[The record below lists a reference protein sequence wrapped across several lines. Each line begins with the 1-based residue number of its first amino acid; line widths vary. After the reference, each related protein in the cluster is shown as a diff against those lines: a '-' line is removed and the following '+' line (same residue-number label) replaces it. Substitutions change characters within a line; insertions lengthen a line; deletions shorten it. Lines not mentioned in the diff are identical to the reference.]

1 MKATPQTFDDLKI
14 SATFSVSDQ
23 NYSPMALGAMI
34 CAPHFIA
41 EPAQLK
47 LCLNN
52 KNSFNLIDNFQR
64 CNHRYHPNFRGQVNR
79 EKQLSLETLA
89 RLPNDASQAS
99 SQSASIKVSA
109 KSNCNQTS
117 SNCNQAL
124 SKRTNDENKTNKSQ
138 AYGCEHAA
146 DSGVSSQAYKQENA
160 QALTSANAF
169 ISSDPYDFAWSA
181 PIPDFTSV
189 SKLMRCH
196 EVLSSPKQSDDYRD
210 KKINSA
216 AAINQTCAGF
226 NGLNSSADDAYTEGN
241 ALNLLACKSMQDLK
255 NIHQA
260 LSEDAATAASD
271 NNAAELCHD
280 LASHLYHSHD
290 LAITSPEL
298 IAQLYNTCSDL
309 SKDQVSDYLEDG
321 SDGDACNALNSLNLY
336 IGRLIE
342 HDPEALNKLIL
353 QSTCNL
359 QGLSAVCQDQDVP
372 KHVPNLSSLFSQNQ
386 SSDNDYSATDHM
398 AMISLR
404 AALKAEQAKRKANS
418 DKRTTK
424 ENHKT
429 EDELLLEQ
437 LNGSNELEVLN
448 NYRMTFN
455 YSLRSNY
462 PEIGPFNQD
471 LAHCDEA
478 QDHTGPST
486 RSQASQALDKPKAP
500 LVTNMSQNTESLP
513 QESMN
518 KATDTQGTA
527 NCSNCAT
534 KASQSS
540 SATKAHCNKKGK
552 RNAKQAAVET
562 DGPISFALESF
573 VMNKLN
579 DKGARSQTPKIKK
592 HSFVKKHA

>member
-1 MKATPQTFDDLKI
+1 
-14 SATFSVSDQ
+14 
-23 NYSPMALGAMI
+23 MALGAMI

-41 EPAQLK
+41 APAQLK

-64 CNHRYHPNFRGQVNR
+64 CNRRYHPNFRGQVNR

-99 SQSASIKVSA
+99 SQSASIK
-109 KSNCNQTS
+109 SNCNQTS

-124 SKRTNDENKTNKSQ
+124 SKRTNDETKTNKSQ

-146 DSGVSSQAYKQENA
+146 ASGASIQAYKQENT

-196 EVLSSPKQSDDYRD
+196 EVLSSPKQSDDYRG
-210 KKINSA
+210 KKITSA
-216 AAINQTCAGF
+216 AAINQTCTCF
-226 NGLNSSADDAYTEGN
+226 NGLNSSADDAYIEGN

-260 LSEDAATAASD
+260 LSEDALTAASD
-271 NNAAELCHD
+271 NNAEDVCHD
-280 LASHLYHSHD
+280 LASYLYQSHE

-298 IAQLYNTCSDL
+298 IAQLYNACSDL

-342 HDPEALNKLIL
+342 HDPEALNKFIL

-359 QGLSAVCQDQDVP
+359 QGISAVCQDQDVP

-386 SSDNDYSATDHM
+386 SSDNDNSTTDHM
-398 AMISLR
+398 AMISLL
-404 AALKAEQAKRKANS
+404 AELKAQQAKRKANS

-471 LAHCDEA
+471 LAHCDET
-478 QDHTGPST
+478 QNHTELST
-486 RSQASQALDKPKAP
+486 RSQALDKPKAY
-500 LVTNMSQNTESLP
+500 LVTNMSQNTESVP
-513 QESMN
+513 QEDMN
-518 KATDTQGTA
+518 KATNTQGTVS
-527 NCSNCAT
+527 CSHCAT
-534 KASQSS
+534 DALQSTS
-540 SATKAHCNKKGK
+540 ETKTRCTKKGK

-579 DKGARSQTPKIKK
+579 DNGARSQTPKIKK

>member
-41 EPAQLK
+41 APAQLK

-64 CNHRYHPNFRGQVNR
+64 CNRRYHPNFRGQVNR

-146 DSGVSSQAYKQENA
+146 DSAASSQAYKQENT
-160 QALTSANAF
+160 QALTSASAF

-196 EVLSSPKQSDDYRD
+196 EVLSSPKQSDDYRG
-210 KKINSA
+210 KKITSA

-226 NGLNSSADDAYTEGN
+226 NGLNSSADDAYIEGN

-271 NNAAELCHD
+271 NNAEDVCHD
-280 LASHLYHSHD
+280 LTSHLYQSHE

-298 IAQLYNTCSDL
+298 IAQLYNAYSDL
-309 SKDQVSDYLEDG
+309 SKDQVSDYLEHG

-342 HDPEALNKLIL
+342 HDPEALNKFIL

-359 QGLSAVCQDQDVP
+359 QGISAVCQDQDVP

-404 AALKAEQAKRKANS
+404 AALKAQQAKRKANS

-486 RSQASQALDKPKAP
+486 RSQASQPLDKPNAY

-527 NCSNCAT
+527 NCSYCAT
-534 KASQSS
+534 EALKSS
-540 SATKAHCNKKGK
+540 SETKTRCNKNGK
-552 RNAKQAAVET
+552 RNAKQAAVES
-562 DGPISFALESF
+562 DGPITFALESF

-579 DKGARSQTPKIKK
+579 VKGANSQTPKIKK

>member
-41 EPAQLK
+41 APAQLK

-64 CNHRYHPNFRGQVNR
+64 CNRRYHPNFRGQVNR

-99 SQSASIKVSA
+99 SKSASIKVRA
-109 KSNCNQTS
+109 KSNCNQP
-117 SNCNQAL
+117 L
-124 SKRTNDENKTNKSQ
+124 SKRTNDEAKTNKSQ

-146 DSGVSSQAYKQENA
+146 DNSASSQGYKQENT

-196 EVLSSPKQSDDYRD
+196 EALSSPKQSDDNRV
-210 KKINSA
+210 KKLTSA
-216 AAINQTCAGF
+216 AAFNQTCAGF
-226 NGLNSSADDAYTEGN
+226 NGLNSSADDAYSEGN

-260 LSEDAATAASD
+260 LSDDAVTASN
-271 NNAAELCHD
+271 NNAAEVCPD
-280 LASHLYHSHD
+280 LTAHLYQSHE
-290 LAITSPEL
+290 LAITSPQL
-298 IAQLYNTCSDL
+298 IADEYNTCSDL
-309 SKDQVSDYLEDG
+309 SKDQVSNYLEHG
-321 SDGDACNALNSLNLY
+321 NDGDACNALNSLNLY
-336 IGRLIE
+336 IGSLIE
-342 HDPEALNKLIL
+342 HDPEALNKFIL

-372 KHVPNLSSLFSQNQ
+372 KHVPNLSSLFAQNQ

-398 AMISLR
+398 AMISLC
-404 AALKAEQAKRKANS
+404 AALKAQQAKCKANKAINDAATS
-418 DKRTTK
+418 NKRTTK

-478 QDHTGPST
+478 QDHTEIST
-486 RSQASQALDKPKAP
+486 RSQQFDKPKAP
-500 LVTNMSQNTESLP
+500 LITNMSQHTQSVP
-513 QESMN
+513 QESLNM
-518 KATDTQGTA
+518 ATETQDTA
-527 NCSNCAT
+527 NCSHCAT
-534 KASQSS
+534 KALQSS
-540 SATKAHCNKKGK
+540 SETKTSHTKKGK
-552 RNAKQAAVET
+552 RNAKQAAVES
-562 DGPISFALESF
+562 DGPITFALESF

-579 DKGARSQTPKIKK
+579 DKGANSQTPKIKK
-592 HSFVKKHA
+592 HSFVKKHAQQ

>member
-41 EPAQLK
+41 APAQLK

-64 CNHRYHPNFRGQVNR
+64 CNRRYHPNFRGQVNR

-109 KSNCNQTS
+109 KSNCNQTL
-117 SNCNQAL
+117 SNCNQTL
-124 SKRTNDENKTNKSQ
+124 SKRANDEAKTNKSQ
-138 AYGCEHAA
+138 AFGCEHAA
-146 DSGVSSQAYKQENA
+146 DSGASGQAYKQEST

-189 SKLMRCH
+189 SKLIHCH
-196 EVLSSPKQSDDYRD
+196 EVLSSPKQSDDYRG
-210 KKINSA
+210 KKITSA

-226 NGLNSSADDAYTEGN
+226 KGLNSSADDAYIEGN
-241 ALNLLACKSMQDLK
+241 ALNLLDCKSMQDLK

-260 LSEDAATAASD
+260 LSEDALTAASD

-280 LASHLYHSHD
+280 LTSHLYQSHE

-298 IAQLYNTCSDL
+298 IAQLYNACSDL
-309 SKDQVSDYLEDG
+309 SKDQVSNYLEHD

-359 QGLSAVCQDQDVP
+359 QGISAVCQDQDVP

-404 AALKAEQAKRKANS
+404 AALKAQQAKRKANS

-424 ENHKT
+424 ESHKT
-429 EDELLLEQ
+429 EDALLLEQ

-478 QDHTGPST
+478 PDHTDPST
-486 RSQASQALDKPKAP
+486 RSQASQPLDKPKAP

-527 NCSNCAT
+527 NCSHIAT
-534 KASQSS
+534 EALQSS
-540 SATKAHCNKKGK
+540 SETKTTRTKKGK
-552 RNAKQAAVET
+552 RNAKQAAVEL
-562 DGPISFALESF
+562 DGPITFALESF

-579 DKGARSQTPKIKK
+579 DKDASSQTPKIKK

>member
-1 MKATPQTFDDLKI
+1 
-14 SATFSVSDQ
+14 
-23 NYSPMALGAMI
+23 
-34 CAPHFIA
+34 
-41 EPAQLK
+41 
-47 LCLNN
+47 
-52 KNSFNLIDNFQR
+52 
-64 CNHRYHPNFRGQVNR
+64 
-79 EKQLSLETLA
+79 
-89 RLPNDASQAS
+89 
-99 SQSASIKVSA
+99 
-109 KSNCNQTS
+109 
-117 SNCNQAL
+117 
-124 SKRTNDENKTNKSQ
+124 
-138 AYGCEHAA
+138 
-146 DSGVSSQAYKQENA
+146 
-160 QALTSANAF
+160 
-169 ISSDPYDFAWSA
+169 
-181 PIPDFTSV
+181 
-189 SKLMRCH
+189 
-196 EVLSSPKQSDDYRD
+196 
-210 KKINSA
+210 
-216 AAINQTCAGF
+216 
-226 NGLNSSADDAYTEGN
+226 
-241 ALNLLACKSMQDLK
+241 MQDLK

-260 LSEDAATAASD
+260 LSEDDLTAVSD
-271 NNAAELCHD
+271 NNAEDVCHD
-280 LASHLYHSHD
+280 LTSHLYQSHE

-298 IAQLYNTCSDL
+298 IAQLYNACSDL
-309 SKDQVSDYLEDG
+309 SKDQVSDYFEDG
-321 SDGDACNALNSLNLY
+321 IDGDACNALNSLNLY

-342 HDPEALNKLIL
+342 HDPETLNKLIL

-359 QGLSAVCQDQDVP
+359 QGISAVCQDQDVP

-404 AALKAEQAKRKANS
+404 AALKAQQAKHKANS

-478 QDHTGPST
+478 PDHTGPST
-486 RSQASQALDKPKAP
+486 RSQVLDKPKAP
-500 LVTNMSQNTESLP
+500 LVNNMSQNTESLS
-513 QESMN
+513 QESLN
-518 KATDTQGTA
+518 KATEPQDTA

-540 SATKAHCNKKGK
+540 SKTKTRHTKKGK
-552 RNAKQAAVET
+552 RNAKQAAVES
-562 DGPISFALESF
+562 DGPITFALESF

-579 DKGARSQTPKIKK
+579 DKGANSQTPKIKK

>member
-41 EPAQLK
+41 APAQLK

-64 CNHRYHPNFRGQVNR
+64 CNRRYHPNFRGQVNR

-89 RLPNDASQAS
+89 RLPNDTSQAS

-109 KSNCNQTS
+109 KSNCNQ
-117 SNCNQAL
+117 AL
-124 SKRTNDENKTNKSQ
+124 SKRTNDESKTKKSQ

-146 DSGVSSQAYKQENA
+146 ASSASSQAYKQENT
-160 QALTSANAF
+160 QALASANAF

-189 SKLMRCH
+189 SKLIRCH
-196 EVLSSPKQSDDYRD
+196 EALSSPKQSDDYRG
-210 KKINSA
+210 KKITSA

-226 NGLNSSADDAYTEGN
+226 NGLNSSADDAYIEGN

-260 LSEDAATAASD
+260 LSVDAATAASD
-271 NNAAELCHD
+271 NNAAEVSHD
-280 LASHLYHSHD
+280 IPSHLYQSHE

-298 IAQLYNTCSDL
+298 IAQLYNACSDL
-309 SKDQVSDYLEDG
+309 SKDQVSDSLEHVSDG
-321 SDGDACNALNSLNLY
+321 DGDACNALNSLNLY

-342 HDPEALNKLIL
+342 HDPEALNKFIL

-359 QGLSAVCQDQDVP
+359 QGISAVCQDQDVP

-404 AALKAEQAKRKANS
+404 AALKAQQAKHKANS

-424 ENHKT
+424 ESHKR
-429 EDELLLEQ
+429 EDELLLEH

-478 QDHTGPST
+478 PDHTDPST
-486 RSQASQALDKPKAP
+486 RSQVLDKPKAP
-500 LVTNMSQNTESLP
+500 LITNMSQHTQSVP
-513 QESMN
+513 QESLNM
-518 KATDTQGTA
+518 ATETQDTA
-527 NCSNCAT
+527 NCSRCAT
-534 KASQSS
+534 EALQSPS
-540 SATKAHCNKKGK
+540 ETKTRHTKKGK
-552 RNAKQAAVET
+552 RNAKQAAVES
-562 DGPISFALESF
+562 DGPITFALESF

-579 DKGARSQTPKIKK
+579 DKGANSQTPKIKK

>member
-41 EPAQLK
+41 APAQLK

-64 CNHRYHPNFRGQVNR
+64 CNRRYHPNFHGQVNR

-99 SQSASIKVSA
+99 SKSASIKVRA
-109 KSNCNQTS
+109 QSNCNPPL

-124 SKRTNDENKTNKSQ
+124 SKRTNDEAKTNKSQ

-146 DSGVSSQAYKQENA
+146 DSGASSQAYKQEST

-196 EVLSSPKQSDDYRD
+196 EALSAPRQSDDYRG
-210 KKINSA
+210 KKITSA

-260 LSEDAATAASD
+260 LSEDAATAANN
-271 NNAAELCHD
+271 NNAAEVCHD
-280 LASHLYHSHD
+280 LTSPLYQSHE

-298 IAQLYNTCSDL
+298 IAQLYNACSDL
-309 SKDQVSDYLEDG
+309 SKDQVSDYLEHG
-321 SDGDACNALNSLNLY
+321 SDGDACNTLNSLNQY
-336 IGRLIE
+336 IGSLIE
-342 HDPEALNKLIL
+342 HDPEALNKFIL
-353 QSTCNL
+353 QNTCNL

-404 AALKAEQAKRKANS
+404 AALKAQQAKRKANS

-471 LAHCDEA
+471 LAHCDET
-478 QDHTGPST
+478 QDHTGPSS
-486 RSQASQALDKPKAP
+486 RSQALDKPKAP
-500 LVTNMSQNTESLP
+500 LVTNMSQHTESLP
-513 QESMN
+513 QESLN
-518 KATDTQGTA
+518 KATETQDNA
-527 NCSNCAT
+527 NCSHCAT
-534 KASQSS
+534 EALQSS
-540 SATKAHCNKKGK
+540 SETKTRCNKKGK
-552 RNAKQAAVET
+552 RNAKQAAVEL
-562 DGPISFALESF
+562 DGPITFALESF

-579 DKGARSQTPKIKK
+579 DKGASSQTPKIKK

>member
-41 EPAQLK
+41 APAQLK

-64 CNHRYHPNFRGQVNR
+64 CNRRYHPNFHGQVNR

-99 SQSASIKVSA
+99 SQSASIKVRA
-109 KSNCNQTS
+109 K

-124 SKRTNDENKTNKSQ
+124 SKRTNDETNPNKSQ
-138 AYGCEHAA
+138 TYGCEHAA
-146 DSGVSSQAYKQENA
+146 ASGASSQAYKQENT
-160 QALTSANAF
+160 QALTSASAF

-196 EVLSSPKQSDDYRD
+196 EALSSPKQSDDYRG
-210 KKINSA
+210 KKITSA

-226 NGLNSSADDAYTEGN
+226 NGLNSSADDAYIEGN

-260 LSEDAATAASD
+260 LSEDAATATSD

-280 LASHLYHSHD
+280 IPSHLYQSHE

-298 IAQLYNTCSDL
+298 IAQLYNACSDL

-321 SDGDACNALNSLNLY
+321 CDGDACNALNSLNLY

-342 HDPEALNKLIL
+342 HDPEALNKFIL

-359 QGLSAVCQDQDVP
+359 QGISAVCQDQDVP

-404 AALKAEQAKRKANS
+404 AALKAQQAKRKANS

-429 EDELLLEQ
+429 EDELLLEH

-478 QDHTGPST
+478 QDHKGPST
-486 RSQASQALDKPKAP
+486 RSQALDKPKAP
-500 LVTNMSQNTESLP
+500 LVTNMSQHTESLP

-518 KATDTQGTA
+518 KATETQDTA
-527 NCSNCAT
+527 NCSHIAT
-534 KASQSS
+534 EALQGSS
-540 SATKAHCNKKGK
+540 ETKTTRTKKGK
-552 RNAKQAAVET
+552 RNAKQAAVES
-562 DGPISFALESF
+562 DGPITFALESF

-579 DKGARSQTPKIKK
+579 DKGANSQTPKIKK

>member
-41 EPAQLK
+41 APAQLK

-64 CNHRYHPNFRGQVNR
+64 CNRRYHPNFRGQVNR

-99 SQSASIKVSA
+99 SQSASIKVRA
-109 KSNCNQTS
+109 K

-124 SKRTNDENKTNKSQ
+124 SKRTNDETKTNKSQ

-146 DSGVSSQAYKQENA
+146 ASGASSQAYKQENT
-160 QALTSANAF
+160 QVLTSANAF

-189 SKLMRCH
+189 SKLIRCH
-196 EVLSSPKQSDDYRD
+196 EALSSPKQSDDCRG
-210 KKINSA
+210 KKITSA

-241 ALNLLACKSMQDLK
+241 ALNLLACKSIQDLK

-280 LASHLYHSHD
+280 LTSHLYQSHE

-298 IAQLYNTCSDL
+298 IAQLYNACSDL
-309 SKDQVSDYLEDG
+309 SKDQVSDYLEHG

-342 HDPEALNKLIL
+342 HDPEALNKFIL

-359 QGLSAVCQDQDVP
+359 QGISAVCQDQDVP

-386 SSDNDYSATDHM
+386 SSDKDYSATDHM

-404 AALKAEQAKRKANS
+404 AALKAQQAKHKANS

-486 RSQASQALDKPKAP
+486 RSQALDKPKAP
-500 LVTNMSQNTESLP
+500 LVTNMSQHTESLP

-518 KATDTQGTA
+518 KATETQGTA
-527 NCSNCAT
+527 NCSHIAT
-534 KASQSS
+534 EALQSPS
-540 SATKAHCNKKGK
+540 EAKTRHTKKGK
-552 RNAKQAAVET
+552 RNAKQAAVES
-562 DGPISFALESF
+562 DGPITFALESF

-579 DKGARSQTPKIKK
+579 DNGVRSQTPKIKK

>member
-41 EPAQLK
+41 APAQLK

-64 CNHRYHPNFRGQVNR
+64 CNRRYHPNFRGQVNR

-89 RLPNDASQAS
+89 RLPNDASQAR

-109 KSNCNQTS
+109 KSNCNQT
-117 SNCNQAL
+117 L

-146 DSGVSSQAYKQENA
+146 ASGASSQAYKQEST
-160 QALTSANAF
+160 QALTSANAI

-196 EVLSSPKQSDDYRD
+196 EALSSPKQSDDYRG
-210 KKINSA
+210 KKITSA

-226 NGLNSSADDAYTEGN
+226 NGLNSSADDAYHEGN

-255 NIHQA
+255 NINQA
-260 LSEDAATAASD
+260 LSEDAATAAC
-271 NNAAELCHD
+271 NINAAEVCHD
-280 LASHLYHSHD
+280 LASHLYQSHE

-298 IAQLYNTCSDL
+298 IAQLYNACSDL
-309 SKDQVSDYLEDG
+309 SKDQVSDYFEDG
-321 SDGDACNALNSLNLY
+321 CDGDACNALNSLNLY
-336 IGRLIE
+336 IGSLIE
-342 HDPEALNKLIL
+342 HDPETLNKLIL

-386 SSDNDYSATDHM
+386 NSDNDYSATDHM

-404 AALKAEQAKRKANS
+404 AALKAQQAKHKANS

-424 ENHKT
+424 ESHKT

-486 RSQASQALDKPKAP
+486 RSQALDKPKAP

-527 NCSNCAT
+527 NCSHIAT
-534 KASQSS
+534 EALQSPS
-540 SATKAHCNKKGK
+540 EAKTRHTKKGK
-552 RNAKQAAVET
+552 RNAKQAAVES
-562 DGPISFALESF
+562 DGPITFALESF

-579 DKGARSQTPKIKK
+579 DKGASSQTPKIKK

>member
-41 EPAQLK
+41 APAQLK

-64 CNHRYHPNFRGQVNR
+64 CNRRHHPNFRGQVNR

-99 SQSASIKVSA
+99 SKSASIKVSA
-109 KSNCNQTS
+109 KSNCNQ
-117 SNCNQAL
+117 AL
-124 SKRTNDENKTNKSQ
+124 SKRTNDETNPNKSQ

-146 DSGVSSQAYKQENA
+146 ASSASSQAYKQENT
-160 QALTSANAF
+160 QALASANAF

-189 SKLMRCH
+189 SKLIRCH

-226 NGLNSSADDAYTEGN
+226 NGLNSSADDAYIEGN

-260 LSEDAATAASD
+260 LSEDALTAASD
-271 NNAAELCHD
+271 NNAEDVCHD
-280 LASHLYHSHD
+280 LASYLYQSHE

-298 IAQLYNTCSDL
+298 IAQLYNACSDL
-309 SKDQVSDYLEDG
+309 SKDQVSDSLEHG

-342 HDPEALNKLIL
+342 HDPETLNKLIL

-359 QGLSAVCQDQDVP
+359 QGISAVCQDQDVP

-404 AALKAEQAKRKANS
+404 AALKAQQAKHKANS

-424 ENHKT
+424 EGHKT

-478 QDHTGPST
+478 QDHTDLST
-486 RSQASQALDKPKAP
+486 RSQVLDKTKAP
-500 LVTNMSQNTESLP
+500 LITNMSQHTQSVP
-513 QESMN
+513 QESLNM
-518 KATDTQGTA
+518 ATETQDTA
-527 NCSNCAT
+527 NCSRCAT
-534 KASQSS
+534 EALQSPS
-540 SATKAHCNKKGK
+540 ETKTRHTKKGK
-552 RNAKQAAVET
+552 RNAKQAAVES
-562 DGPISFALESF
+562 DGPITFALESF

-579 DKGARSQTPKIKK
+579 DKGANSQTPKIKK

>member
-41 EPAQLK
+41 APAQLK

-64 CNHRYHPNFRGQVNR
+64 CNRRHHPNFRGQVNR

-99 SQSASIKVSA
+99 SKSASIKVSA
-109 KSNCNQTS
+109 KSNCNQ
-117 SNCNQAL
+117 AL
-124 SKRTNDENKTNKSQ
+124 SKRTNDETNPNKSQ

-146 DSGVSSQAYKQENA
+146 ASSASSQAYKQENT
-160 QALTSANAF
+160 QALASANAF

-189 SKLMRCH
+189 SKLIRCH

-226 NGLNSSADDAYTEGN
+226 NGLNSSADDAYIEGN

-260 LSEDAATAASD
+260 LSEDALTAASD

-280 LASHLYHSHD
+280 LTSHLYQSHE

-298 IAQLYNTCSDL
+298 IAQLYNACSDL
-309 SKDQVSDYLEDG
+309 SKDQVSDSLEHG

-342 HDPEALNKLIL
+342 HDPETLNKLIL

-359 QGLSAVCQDQDVP
+359 QGISAVCQDQDVP

-398 AMISLR
+398 DMISLR
-404 AALKAEQAKRKANS
+404 AALKAQQAKHKANS

-424 ENHKT
+424 EGHKT

-478 QDHTGPST
+478 QDHTDLST
-486 RSQASQALDKPKAP
+486 RSQVLDKTKAP
-500 LVTNMSQNTESLP
+500 LITNMSQHTQSVP
-513 QESMN
+513 QESLNM
-518 KATDTQGTA
+518 ATETQDTA
-527 NCSNCAT
+527 NCSRCAT
-534 KASQSS
+534 EALQSPS
-540 SATKAHCNKKGK
+540 ETKTRHTKKGK
-552 RNAKQAAVET
+552 RNAKQAAVES
-562 DGPISFALESF
+562 DGPITFALESF

-579 DKGARSQTPKIKK
+579 DKGANSQTPKIKK

>member
-41 EPAQLK
+41 APAQLK

-64 CNHRYHPNFRGQVNR
+64 CNRRYHPNFRGQVNR

-99 SQSASIKVSA
+99 SKSASIKVRA
-109 KSNCNQTS
+109 KSNCNQP
-117 SNCNQAL
+117 L
-124 SKRTNDENKTNKSQ
+124 SKTTNDEAKTNKSQ

-146 DSGVSSQAYKQENA
+146 ASGVSRQAYKQENA

-196 EVLSSPKQSDDYRD
+196 EVLSSPKQLDDYRG
-210 KKINSA
+210 KKITSA
-216 AAINQTCAGF
+216 AAINQTCAIF
-226 NGLNSSADDAYTEGN
+226 NGLNSSADDAYTECN
-241 ALNLLACKSMQDLK
+241 ALNLSACKSMQDLK

-260 LSEDAATAASD
+260 LSEDAATAASN
-271 NNAAELCHD
+271 NNAAELCDD
-280 LASHLYHSHD
+280 LTSPLYQSHE
-290 LAITSPEL
+290 LAITSAEL
-298 IAQLYNTCSDL
+298 IAQLYNTCPDL
-309 SKDQVSDYLEDG
+309 SKDLVYNYLEHG
-321 SDGDACNALNSLNLY
+321 SDGDACNVLNSLNLY

-359 QGLSAVCQDQDVP
+359 QGISAVCQDQDVP

-386 SSDNDYSATDHM
+386 SSDNEYSATDHM

-404 AALKAEQAKRKANS
+404 AALKAQQAKRKANKAVNDAATS
-418 DKRTTK
+418 NKRTTK

-471 LAHCDEA
+471 LAHCDET
-478 QDHTGPST
+478 QDHTGSST
-486 RSQASQALDKPKAP
+486 RSQPLDQPNAD
-500 LVTNMSQNTESLP
+500 LVTNMSQHTESVP
-513 QESMN
+513 QEGMN
-518 KATDTQGTA
+518 KATETHDTA
-527 NCSNCAT
+527 NCSYCAT
-534 KASQSS
+534 EALQSS
-540 SATKAHCNKKGK
+540 SETKTCCTKKGK

-579 DKGARSQTPKIKK
+579 DKGASSQSPKIKK

>member
-41 EPAQLK
+41 APAQLK

-52 KNSFNLIDNFQR
+52 KSSFNLIDNFQR
-64 CNHRYHPNFRGQVNR
+64 CNRRYHPNFRGQVNR

-99 SQSASIKVSA
+99 SKSASIKVSA
-109 KSNCNQTS
+109 KSNCNQ
-117 SNCNQAL
+117 AL
-124 SKRTNDENKTNKSQ
+124 SKRTNDETNPNKSQ

-146 DSGVSSQAYKQENA
+146 ASSASSQAYKQENT
-160 QALTSANAF
+160 QALASANAF

-189 SKLMRCH
+189 SKLIRCH

-226 NGLNSSADDAYTEGN
+226 NGLNSSADDAYIEGN

-260 LSEDAATAASD
+260 LSEDALTAASD

-280 LASHLYHSHD
+280 LTSHLYQSHE

-298 IAQLYNTCSDL
+298 IAQLYNACSDL
-309 SKDQVSDYLEDG
+309 SKDQVSDSLEHG

-342 HDPEALNKLIL
+342 HDPETLNKLIL

-359 QGLSAVCQDQDVP
+359 QGISAVCQDQDVP

-404 AALKAEQAKRKANS
+404 AALKAQQAKHKANS

-424 ENHKT
+424 EGHKT

-478 QDHTGPST
+478 QDHTDLST
-486 RSQASQALDKPKAP
+486 RSQVLDKTKAP
-500 LVTNMSQNTESLP
+500 LITNMSQHTQSVP
-513 QESMN
+513 QESLNM
-518 KATDTQGTA
+518 ATETQDTA
-527 NCSNCAT
+527 NCSRCAT
-534 KASQSS
+534 EALQSPS
-540 SATKAHCNKKGK
+540 ETKTRHTKKGK
-552 RNAKQAAVET
+552 RNAKQAAVES
-562 DGPISFALESF
+562 DGPITFALESF

-579 DKGARSQTPKIKK
+579 DKGANSQTPKIKK

>member
-41 EPAQLK
+41 APAQLK

-52 KNSFNLIDNFQR
+52 KSNFNLIDNFQR
-64 CNHRYHPNFRGQVNR
+64 CNRRYHPNFRGQVNR

-89 RLPNDASQAS
+89 HLPNDASQAS
-99 SQSASIKVSA
+99 STSAAIKVSA
-109 KSNCNQTS
+109 KSNCNQT
-117 SNCNQAL
+117 L
-124 SKRTNDENKTNKSQ
+124 SKRTNDETNPNKSQ
-138 AYGCEHAA
+138 TYGCEHAA
-146 DSGVSSQAYKQENA
+146 DSAASIQAYKQENT

-196 EVLSSPKQSDDYRD
+196 EVLSSPKQSDDYRG
-210 KKINSA
+210 KKITSA

-226 NGLNSSADDAYTEGN
+226 NGLNSSADDAYIEGN

-260 LSEDAATAASD
+260 LSEDAATAASN
-271 NNAAELCHD
+271 NNAAELCHN
-280 LASHLYHSHD
+280 LASHLYQSHE

-298 IAQLYNTCSDL
+298 IAQLYNACSDL
-309 SKDQVSDYLEDG
+309 NKDQVSDYLEDG

-342 HDPEALNKLIL
+342 HDPETLNKLIL

-359 QGLSAVCQDQDVP
+359 QGISAVCQDQDVP

-404 AALKAEQAKRKANS
+404 AALKAQQAKRKANS

-429 EDELLLEQ
+429 EDELLLEH

-478 QDHTGPST
+478 QDHKGPST
-486 RSQASQALDKPKAP
+486 RSQALDKPKAP

-513 QESMN
+513 QESLN
-518 KATDTQGTA
+518 KATDTQDTA
-527 NCSNCAT
+527 NCSHIAT
-534 KASQSS
+534 EALQGSS
-540 SATKAHCNKKGK
+540 ETKTRHTKKGK
-552 RNAKQAAVET
+552 RNAKQAAVES
-562 DGPISFALESF
+562 DGPITFALESF

-579 DKGARSQTPKIKK
+579 DKGANSQTPKIKK